1 MQPWKMALV
10 GEVAGKPRQEKDQC
24 GVAGELTQAGAE
36 DLATAQQASGVTP
49 VKWNVLD
56 FIVNAVCAD
65 IIQLRSASRAR
76 FMGVV
81 IKTSPHQSN

>member
-65 IIQLRSASRAR
+65 ILQLRLISRAR
-76 FMGVV
+76 FMRFM
-81 IKTSPHQSN
+81 IKTPPH